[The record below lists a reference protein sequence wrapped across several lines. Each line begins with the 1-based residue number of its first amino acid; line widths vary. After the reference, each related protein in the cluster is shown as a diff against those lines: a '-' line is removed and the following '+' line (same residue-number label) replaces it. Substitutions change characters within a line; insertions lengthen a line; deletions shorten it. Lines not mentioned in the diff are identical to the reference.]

1 MGEIQIPFEMVSS
14 AGADLVDPENDL
26 VNYFLTIEMQPIVHV
41 VERAFSNRGPK
52 GYGAS
57 LLLSRILKVKQVFI
71 SDRVLVTR
79 LKEVATYRRVCGF
92 TDRKVPAHNTYHTF
106 RKAIGPE
113 GYARIH
119 AGFVRRAYALN
130 LLDPTLP
137 MLPKNRR
144 KGLIVIADST
154 TIRAYCSTNGTK
166 QPDGTWLFTDPSATF
181 GRPHH
186 RDKFPVGH
194 KAHSLMA
201 VTGIP
206 FVSAISSRNESDQ
219 DHLFPLLDQFRERFP
234 ELKIAYIVLDRGY
247 DAEEIHRIL
256 YEEYDII
263 PVIIRKKTAYPKGYT
278 PEGIPLCIWGLPMSR
293 TGIDYARKRTR
304 YACRKDCQRTKQMTF
319 TCPYRDSAF
328 PNGLIY
334 YTKFKDSYRKY
345 GPAIPASII
354 YRKLKPLRT
363 AIERTY
369 GLVKENRY
377 RMETTNTYMGL
388 DNVLMHVIEHDIA
401 LTLDIIFM
409 FKKEGKISP
418 VLKLNY

>member
-293 TGIDYARKRTR
+293 TGIDYVRKRTR
-304 YACRKDCQRTKQMTF
+304 YACRKHCQRTKQMTF
-319 TCPYRDSAF
+319 ICPYRDSAF

>member
-14 AGADLVDPENDL
+14 AGADLSDPENDL
-26 VNYFLTIEMQPIVHV
+26 VNFFLSIDIKPIATV
-41 VERAFSNRGPK
+41 VSKAFGIRGPR
-52 GYGAS
+52 GYGVS
-57 LLLSRILKVKQVFI
+57 LFLSRILKVKQVFI
-71 SDRVLVTR
+71 SDRILAHR
-79 LKEVATYRRVCGF
+79 LKEVATYRRLCGF
-92 TDRKVPAHNTYHTF
+92 QGCKAPAHNTYNTL
-106 RKAIGPE
+106 RKKLGVK
-113 GYARIH
+113 GYAEIH
-119 AGFVRRAYALN
+119 AGFVRRAHALK
-130 LLDPTLP
+130 LLDPKLP

-154 TIRAYCSTNGTK
+154 TIRAYCSSTGKK

-186 RDKFPVGH
+186 RDKFPIGH

-201 VTGIP
+201 ITGVP
-206 FVSAISSRNESDQ
+206 LASSISGRNEQDQ
-219 DHLFPLLDQFRERFP
+219 DHLFSLLNKFRKYFP

-247 DAEEIHRIL
+247 DSEEIHKAL
-256 YEEYDII
+256 YEEYEII

-293 TGIDYARKRTR
+293 TGIDYTRKRTR
-304 YACRKDCQRTKQMTF
+304 YACRKSCQRTKQMTF
-319 TCPYRDSAF
+319 KCPYQDSLF
-328 PNGLIY
+328 PNGLIH
-334 YTKFKDSYRKY
+334 YTKFEDGYRKY
-345 GPAIPASII
+345 GPAIPASTI

-363 AIERTY
+363 AIERNY

-388 DNVLMHVIEHDIA
+388 NNVSMHVIEHDIA

-409 FKKEGKISP
+409 FKKDGKISP

>member
-79 LKEVATYRRVCGF
+79 LKEVATYRRLCGLI
-92 TDRKVPAHNTYHTF
+92 DRKVPAHNTYHTF

-113 GYARIH
+113 GYAQIH
-119 AGFVRRAYALN
+119 ADFVRRAHALN

-206 FVSAISSRNESDQ
+206 FVSVISSRNESDQ

-234 ELKIAYIVLDRGY
+234 ELKIAYIVVDRGY

-293 TGIDYARKRTR
+293 TGIDYTRKRTR
-304 YACRKDCQRTKQMTF
+304 YACRKRCQRTKQMTF
-319 TCPYRDSAF
+319 PCPYRDSAF

>member
-1 MGEIQIPFEMVSS
+1 
-14 AGADLVDPENDL
+14 L
-26 VNYFLTIEMQPIVHV
+26 
-41 VERAFSNRGPK
+41 
-52 GYGAS
+52 
-57 LLLSRILKVKQVFI
+57 
-71 SDRVLVTR
+71 
-79 LKEVATYRRVCGF
+79 
-92 TDRKVPAHNTYHTF
+92 
-106 RKAIGPE
+106 RKALGPE
-113 GYARIH
+113 GYAEVH
-119 AGFVRRAYALN
+119 AGFVRRSHALN

-154 TIRAYCSTNGTK
+154 TIRAYCSTSGIK
-166 QPDGTWLFTDPSATF
+166 QSNGTWLFTDPSATF

-206 FVSAISSRNESDQ
+206 LVSVISPRNASDQ
-219 DHLFPLLDQFRERFP
+219 DHLVPLLDQFRERFP
-234 ELKIAYIVLDRGY
+234 ELKIAYLVLDRGY
-247 DAEEIHRIL
+247 DAEEIHRTL
-256 YEEYDII
+256 YEAYGII

-278 PEGIPLCIWGLPMSR
+278 PEGIPLCIWGLPMSK
-293 TGIDYARKRTR
+293 TGIDYSRKRTR
-304 YACRKDCQRTKQMTF
+304 YACRKCCQRAKQMTF
-319 TCPYRDSAF
+319 PCPYRDSSY
-328 PNGLIY
+328 PHGLIT

-345 GPAIPASII
+345 GPAIPGSII

-363 AIERTY
+363 AIERNY

-388 DNVLMHVIEHDIA
+388 DNVSMHVIEHDIA

-409 FKKEGKISP
+409 FKQEGKISP